1 MVKSVDEKN
10 PTPDPAMAMIF
21 FFIVTSV
28 YCVISIFLNSSQQR
42 LVIKVCYVLLIIV
55 GQFFINLNLTESMC
69 GIRQWKSTL
78 FTTIVPW
85 LIIFIVLH
93 LFLVIFPGWLVP
105 FSNTFGYLVAKLM
118 GLPDLMK
125 EMLAPPVGEDKEIS
139 NALESI
145 RVDNSLFINELYT
158 EDDKFVMDGD
168 GKFTLDADGKKIK
181 SRPNFDK
188 TWDRLV
194 NTKIIDPAKQKD
206 YPDFKDR
213 LYAFVQMKFS
223 VAEYVWNLLTGFFV
237 TSVTYNYII
246 NTGCSKSAKEMEER
260 YNTYQAE
267 ASKDKKKKEEEEKNK
282 PNYVQT

>member
-194 NTKIIDPAKQKD
+194 NTKIIDPAKKQN